1 MFVYIWRT
9 RDRILLK
16 NRTKGLAGKKLGLR
30 VGEKA
35 EHAKLVSFV
44 IKKIINVLCATT
56 GEKPMLKNTHAYIY
70 NTHHNKRSWTR
81 WYVVR
86 DNATVCQ
93 NQLFAKL

>member
-1 MFVYIWRT
+1 MRVFVCVYIYIWRT
-9 RDRILLK
+9 RGRILLK

-56 GEKPMLKNTHAYIY
+56 GEKPMLKKHTRVY
-70 NTHHNKRSWTR
+70 NI
-81 WYVVR
+81 
-86 DNATVCQ
+86 
-93 NQLFAKL
+93 